1 MTTHKKVSVLP
12 IYLVGLTWLSYALLF
27 PLNTRMHYVLCAG
40 LSLVVFVAGK
50 AIRSEERRVGKEC
63 RL

>member
-27 PLNTRMHYVLCAG
+27 PFPG
-40 LSLVVFVAGK
+40 
-50 AIRSEERRVGKEC
+50 
-63 RL
+63 